1 MKQAV
6 KNGINFYRLGR
17 LTLKYTNPFIIA
29 CIVAI
34 TALAYGFYKNNQ
46 LLRATNARL
55 KETQAQL
62 IEQAELESKAILKY
76 QKQLAAQQ
84 QDKTQRK
91 QVIQKIIKKNVVVKQ
106 SAEDKIAPVL
116 AEGLKV
122 LRGKENEKHS
132 E

>member
-1 MKQAV
+1 MKQTV

-17 LTLKYTNPFIIA
+17 LTLKYTNPFMIA
-29 CIVAI
+29 CIVTI

-46 LLRATNARL
+46 LLRTTNARL

-84 QDKTQRK
+84 KTQNQRK

-106 SAEDKIAPVL
+106 SADDKIAPIL
-116 AEGLKV
+116 AEGLKA
-122 LRGKENEKHS
+122 LRDKDHEKTNE
-132 E
+132 